1 MSAQASDWRVP
12 AATLRWLDAVPADRG
27 VAMLVRHSVRDP
39 LPPGDLGYANALNAE
54 GVELARSLGERLH
67 GRLRSLH
74 TSPLQRCVHTA
85 EVFARV
91 AGDTPP
97 IVTDRMLGDPGAWVL
112 DRALA
117 GENWKRLGSEGIME
131 QLATTDEDLP
141 GTRPAR
147 VGAQNLAMHML
158 AIAAGSPGLHVFVTH
173 DILLAIAAARFLGP
187 PPAGPER
194 WPGYLE
200 AAFFWQDDDGLHAGY
215 RDRHR
220 GGLTGAR

>member
-1 MSAQASDWRVP
+1 MESHHEPHP
-12 AATLRWLDAVPADRG
+12 ALRHP
-27 VAMLVRHSVRDP
+27 RH
-39 LPPGDLGYANALNAE
+39 G
-54 GVELARSLGERLH
+54 RLH

-147 VGAQNLAMHML
+147 VGAQNLACLFRM
-158 AIAAGSPGLHVFVTH
+158 
-173 DILLAIAAARFLGP
+173 R
-187 PPAGPER
+187 
-194 WPGYLE
+194 
-200 AAFFWQDDDGLHAGY
+200 
-215 RDRHR
+215 
-220 GGLTGAR
+220 

>member
-1 MSAQASDWRVP
+1 MSTQASDWQVP
-12 AATLRWLDAVPADRG
+12 AATLRWLDAVPAERG

-39 LPPGDLGYANALNAE
+39 LPPGDLGYANTLNAE
-54 GVELARSLGERLH
+54 GVALARSLGERLH

-117 GENWKRLGSEGIME
+117 GENWKRLGSEGIMAR
-131 QLATTDEDLP
+131 LATTDEDLP

-147 VGAQNLAMHML
+147 VGAQDLAAHML
-158 AIAAGSPGLHVFVTH
+158 AIAASAPGVHVFVTH

-187 PPAGPER
+187 PPAGPGR
-194 WPGYLE
+194 WPAYLE
-200 AAFFWQDDDGLHAGY
+200 AAFFWQDEGGLHVAY
-215 RDRHR
+215 RDLHR
-220 GGLTGAR
+220 SGLAGAR

>member
-1 MSAQASDWRVP
+1 MSTQASDWQVP
-12 AATLRWLDAVPADRG
+12 AATLRWLDAVPAERG

-39 LPPGDLGYANALNAE
+39 LPPGDLGYANTLNAE
-54 GVELARSLGERLH
+54 GVALARSLGERLH

-74 TSPLQRCVHTA
+74 TSPLQRCMHTA

-117 GENWKRLGSEGIME
+117 GENWKRLGSEGIMAR
-131 QLATTDEDLP
+131 LATTDEDLP

-147 VGAQNLAMHML
+147 VGAQDLATHML
-158 AIAAGSPGLHVFVTH
+158 AIAASAPGVHVFVTH
-173 DILLAIAAARFLGP
+173 DILLAIAAARFLG
-187 PPAGPER
+187 
-194 WPGYLE
+194 
-200 AAFFWQDDDGLHAGY
+200 F
-215 RDRHR
+215 
-220 GGLTGAR
+220 

>member
-1 MSAQASDWRVP
+1 MSTTASAWQVP
-12 AATLRWLDAVPADRG
+12 AATLRWLDTVPADRG

-54 GVELARSLGERLH
+54 GVALARSLGERLH

-85 EVFARV
+85 EVFACG

-97 IVTDRMLGDPGAWVL
+97 ILTDRMLGDPGAWVL

-117 GENWKRLGSEGIME
+117 GENWKRLGSEGIMAR
-131 QLATTDEDLP
+131 LATTDADLP

-147 VGAQNLAMHML
+147 VGAQNLATHML
-158 AIAAGSPGLHVFVTH
+158 AIAAGAPGLHVFVTH

-187 PPAGPER
+187 PPPGPGR
-194 WPGYLE
+194 WPAYLE
-200 AAFFWQDDDGLHAGY
+200 AAFFWQDEDCLHAAY
-215 RDRHR
+215 RDVHR
-220 GGLTGAR
+220 AGLDGAR

>member
-1 MSAQASDWRVP
+1 MSTQASDWQAP
-12 AATLRWLDAVPADRG
+12 TATQRWLDAVPAERG

-54 GVELARSLGERLH
+54 GVALARSLGGGLH
-67 GRLRSLH
+67 GRVRSLH
-74 TSPLQRCVHTA
+74 PSPLQRCVHTA

-117 GENWKRLGSEGIME
+117 GENWRRLGSEGIMAR
-131 QLATTDEDLP
+131 LATTDEDLP

-147 VGAQNLAMHML
+147 VGAQDLATHML
-158 AIAAGSPGLHVFVTH
+158 AIAAGAPGVHGFVTH
-173 DILLAIAAARFLGP
+173 DILLAVAAARFLGP
-187 PPAGPER
+187 PPPGPGR
-194 WPGYLE
+194 WPAYLE
-200 AAFFWQDDDGLHAGY
+200 AAFFWQDEGGLHVAY
-215 RDRHR
+215 RDLHR
-220 GGLTGAR
+220 SGLAGAR

>member
-1 MSAQASDWRVP
+1 MSTQASDWQVP

-39 LPPGDLGYANALNAE
+39 LPPGDLGYANTLNAE
-54 GVELARSLGERLH
+54 GVALARSLGERLH
-67 GRLRSLH
+67 GRVRSLH

-97 IVTDRMLGDPGAWVL
+97 ILTDRMLGDPGAWVL
-112 DRALA
+112 DRVQA
-117 GENWKRLGSEGIME
+117 GENWKRLGSEGIMAR
-131 QLATTDEDLP
+131 LATTDADLP

-147 VGAQNLAMHML
+147 VGAQNLATHML
-158 AIAAGSPGLHVFVTH
+158 AIAASAPGVHVFVTH

-187 PPAGPER
+187 PPPGPGR
-194 WPGYLE
+194 WPAYLE
-200 AAFFWQDDDGLHAGY
+200 AAFFWQDEGGLHVAY
-215 RDRHR
+215 RDLHR
-220 GGLTGAR
+220 SGLAGAR